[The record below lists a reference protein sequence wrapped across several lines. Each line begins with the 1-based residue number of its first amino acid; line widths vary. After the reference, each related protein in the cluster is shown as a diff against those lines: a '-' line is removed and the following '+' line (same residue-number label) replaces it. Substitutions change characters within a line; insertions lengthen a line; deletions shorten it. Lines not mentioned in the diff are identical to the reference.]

1 MKRIERKTVTI
12 EGKPKK
18 CPECGILMQTVEIYR
33 GDKRNRSEEE
43 KEVLGAVYECKNC
56 GIRCPYCD
64 VLMKKFNVVEGRQ
77 IISSNKKQSLG
88 EKKVLK
94 CERCKTVQGVVAL
107 FFDTLFPNLKSY
119 EEKMRFN
126 MRLAPLG
133 LGLGLVFG
141 GLRVSLY
148 SRMQTEILFLMLLVS
163 ILFFMISAWGAF
175 NWAYY
180 SVKMAGVRR
189 RRLHSTIL
197 LKYEIDKGYFLDK
210 KCEKIEEELKDVVRE
225 REVKI
230 EL

>member
-12 EGKPKK
+12 DGKPKR
-18 CPECGILMQTVEIYR
+18 CPKCGILMQTVEIYR
-33 GDKRNRSEEE
+33 GFKGENEN
-43 KEVLGAVYECKNC
+43 KEVVGAVYECKNC

-64 VLMKKFNVVEGRQ
+64 ILMEKFNVVEGRQ
-77 IISSNKKQSLG
+77 ILTSNKKESLG
-88 EKKVLK
+88 AKKVLK
-94 CERCKTVQGVVAL
+94 CRNCKTVQGVVAL
-107 FFDTLFPNLKSY
+107 FFDTLFPNLKNY

-133 LGLGLVFG
+133 LGLGLILG
-141 GLRVSLY
+141 GLRASLY
-148 SRMQTEILFLMLLVS
+148 TRMQTEISFLMLLVS

-180 SVKMAGVRR
+180 SVKMAQVRR
-189 RRLHSTIL
+189 RRFHSTIF
-197 LKYEIDKGYFLDK
+197 LKYEIDKGYLLDK
-210 KCEKIEEELKDVVRE
+210 KCEKIEEELKDIVGK